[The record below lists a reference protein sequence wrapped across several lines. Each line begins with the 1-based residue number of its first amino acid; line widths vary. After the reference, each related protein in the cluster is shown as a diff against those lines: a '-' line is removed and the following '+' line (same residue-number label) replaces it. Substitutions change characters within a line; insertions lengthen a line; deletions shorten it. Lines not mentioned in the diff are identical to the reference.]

1 MPGSRKSSFGETT
14 QNRLG
19 RPGDEQAEADRRNSS
34 GFVNRKGGFRRGAP
48 QGRRR
53 PRRYRHVGAYATPED
68 ARGKRHRRFRR
79 GAPQGRRRPRRYRH
93 VGAYATP
100 EDARGKRHRTHT
112 QPSTPRRGAN
122 LPALLNEPGGML
134 LPTAEIQEVRPTPA
148 MPNEPVGDE

>member
-53 PRRYRHVGAYATPED
+53 PGVSRHVGAYATAEK
-68 ARGKRHRRFRR
+68 ARDKRHRKH
-79 GAPQGRRRPRRYRH
+79 P
-93 VGAYATP
+93 
-100 EDARGKRHRTHT
+100 
-112 QPSTPRRGAN
+112 QPSAPRRGAN
-122 LPALLNEPGGML
+122 LPALLTEPGGML
-134 LPTAEIQEVRPTPA
+134 LPT
-148 MPNEPVGDE
+148 